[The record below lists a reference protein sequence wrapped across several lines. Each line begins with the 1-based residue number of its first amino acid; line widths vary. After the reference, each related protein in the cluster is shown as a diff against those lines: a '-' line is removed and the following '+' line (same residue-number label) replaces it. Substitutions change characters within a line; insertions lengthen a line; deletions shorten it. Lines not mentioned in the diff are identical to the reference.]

1 MTNLNKRIQHR
12 LYILFSII
20 ILSSGCTSI
29 FKQLKEVGNPP
40 KINDVN
46 VYDKEGLEA
55 LTSKK
60 EQHSN
65 IRTSNSLWT
74 PNSKTFFFRERK
86 AKEVGDILKVKI
98 VIQDEAKLDNK
109 TTKSRSSGTNLG
121 IKNLFGLEKQVARK
135 NKDVDP
141 SRLIDLGSTSKGSGD
156 GKIDRKETIKTTIAA
171 TIIRVLP
178 SGNLLIKGSQE
189 IRVNFELREITIAG
203 IVRPEDIGS
212 DNSVE
217 LGQVAEA
224 RVSYGGRGHIT
235 QYQQSPYG
243 KQVLDIISP
252 F

>member
-1 MTNLNKRIQHR
+1 MSYSR
-12 LYILFSII
+12 LCLLLII
-20 ILSSGCTSI
+20 ILFLAGCSI
-29 FKQLKEVGNPP
+29 FRQLREVGNPP
-40 KINDVN
+40 KINEVN
-46 VYDKEGLEA
+46 IYDKEELKA

-60 EQHSN
+60 NGHANS
-65 IRTSNSLWT
+65 TVASNSLWT

-86 AKEVGDILKVKI
+86 AKEVGDILKIKV

-109 TTKSRSSGTNLG
+109 TSKSRSSGTDLG

-135 NKDVDP
+135 NKDIDP
-141 SRLIDLGSTSKGSGD
+141 SKLIGLGSSSKGSGD
-156 GKIDRKETIKTTIAA
+156 GKIDRKETIKTTVAA
-171 TIIRVLP
+171 TIVKVLA
-178 SGNLLIKGSQE
+178 SGNLVIKGSQE

-217 LGQVAEA
+217 LGQIAEA
-224 RVSYGGRGHIT
+224 RVSYGGRGQIT
-235 QYQQSPYG
+235 QYQQDPYG